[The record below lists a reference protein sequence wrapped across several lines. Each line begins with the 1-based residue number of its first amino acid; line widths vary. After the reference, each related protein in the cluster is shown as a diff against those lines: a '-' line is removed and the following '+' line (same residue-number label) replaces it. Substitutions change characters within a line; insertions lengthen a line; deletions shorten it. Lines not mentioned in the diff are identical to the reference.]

1 MNELNSRAASS
12 MSMLSAVAA
21 AALLALAATSPA
33 QAQPAG
39 QMKSLSHNIHAV
51 NDLDMTLAFYRD
63 VFGFEGRALD
73 FANPAVPLLT
83 NAPGVTLRMSMLTLP
98 GGTRYEL
105 THFKGVERQP
115 GSAKYTDP
123 GAASVVLYVRDIDA
137 LMAAAEKAKAE
148 IVTTGGAPVDIATA
162 NGRARSIVLRDPD
175 GYFLQLVEQTPPEGA
190 AEGAVHGASLAF
202 TMEDAGATQKF
213 YTGMMAVPLA
223 GPTEFKRDASL
234 AKLFGAPESVEF
246 RKLSGTLPPGTA
258 VEFTEFR
265 GVPRTKFH
273 LRVRDPGAPAMAINV
288 DNLEGMVAQMKA
300 AGVNVISANGEIV
313 DFGNG
318 VRNIFVE
325 DPNGMNLE
333 LIYRPAAP
341 PQPARQ

>member
-1 MNELNSRAASS
+1 MNELRSRAASPAS
-12 MSMLSAVAA
+12 IVSGLAA
-21 AALLALAATSPA
+21 TALLALGSMAGA

-51 NDLDMTLAFYRD
+51 DDLDTTLAFYRD
-63 VFGFEGRALD
+63 VFGLEGRALD

-105 THFKGVERQP
+105 THFKGLERRP
-115 GSAKYTDP
+115 GIAKYTDP
-123 GAASVVLYVRDIDA
+123 GAASVVLYVRDLDT
-137 LMAAAEKAKAE
+137 LVAAAKKAGAP
-148 IVTTGGAPVDIATA
+148 IVTTGGAPIVIATA

-175 GYFLQLVEQTPPEGA
+175 GYFLQLVEEAPAAGA
-190 AEGAVHGASLAF
+190 PDGPIHRTSLAF
-202 TMEDAGATQKF
+202 TMEDAGATQRF
-213 YTGMMAVPLA
+213 YTGLMAVPLE
-223 GPTEFKRDASL
+223 GPTEFARDTAL
-234 AKLFGAPESVEF
+234 AKLYGAPETVEF
-246 RKLSGTLPPGTA
+246 RKLKGTLPPGTA

-288 DNLEGMVAQMKA
+288 DNIEGMVAQMKA
-300 AGVNVISANGEIV
+300 AGVNLISANGELV

-333 LIYRPAAP
+333 LIYRPATP
-341 PQPARQ
+341 PDR

>member
-1 MNELNSRAASS
+1 MNDLRSRAAVPAQL
-12 MSMLSAVAA
+12 LSGLAA
-21 AALLALAATSPA
+21 AALLALGAASTA

-51 NDLDMTLAFYRD
+51 GDLDTTLAFYRE
-63 VFGFEGRALD
+63 VFGFEGRAID

-105 THFKGVERQP
+105 THFKGLERQA
-115 GSAKYTDP
+115 GTAKYTDP
-123 GAASVVLYVRDIDA
+123 GAASVVLYVRNLDPFV
-137 LMAAAEKAKAE
+137 AAAKKANAP
-148 IVTTGGAPVDIATA
+148 IVTTGGAPVEIATA
-162 NGRARSIVLRDPD
+162 SGRARSIVLRDPD
-175 GYFLQLVEQTPPEGA
+175 GYFLQLVEQAPPAGA
-190 AEGAVHGASLAF
+190 PEVEIFGSSLAF

-213 YTGMMAVPLA
+213 YTGMMAVPLS

-234 AKLFGAPESVEF
+234 AKLFGAPESVEL

-300 AGVNVISANGEIV
+300 AGVNLISANGELV

-341 PQPARQ
+341 ARQ